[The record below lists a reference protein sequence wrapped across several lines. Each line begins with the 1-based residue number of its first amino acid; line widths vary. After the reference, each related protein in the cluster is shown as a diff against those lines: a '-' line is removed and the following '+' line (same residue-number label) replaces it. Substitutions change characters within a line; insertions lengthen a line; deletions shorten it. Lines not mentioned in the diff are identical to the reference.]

1 LKDEELRRTSNDDR
15 ICSFESE
22 DPPGKWCIMG
32 GVLLQ
37 LLLIKLLLIQ
47 WSARYGQRGLEDG
60 CNRTQI
66 NHGAVSLIFS
76 VR

>member
-1 LKDEELRRTSNDDR
+1 
-15 ICSFESE
+15 
-22 DPPGKWCIMG
+22 MG